1 MKIDWSKNALS
12 IINHIRGLSPYPAA
26 FTELEGKNIKIYA
39 ATLLEEQPNVGMGKY
54 ETDHKTFLRIAA
66 KDAWVNILDL
76 QQEGKKRMDIKSFL
90 SGFRS

>member
-1 MKIDWSKNALS
+1 
-12 IINHIRGLSPYPAA
+12 
-26 FTELEGKNIKIYA
+26 
-39 ATLLEEQPNVGMGKY
+39 LLEEQPNVGIGKY